1 MMLGAFQYERP
12 ASLDEALRQAAAV
25 PGARWLAGGMSLL
38 PLMKMELADP
48 PALVDLA
55 GVADL
60 VGVQEDGGALR
71 VGAMTRHAELAE
83 HPLVARHAPL
93 LAAAASQ
100 VGDPQVRHRGTI
112 GGSLAHADPAADLP
126 AAVLALDATIEV
138 ASPRGRR
145 EIPAKDFFLGPL
157 MTALEP
163 DDVIVAVVV
172 PQRGAH
178 RQAYH
183 KRPHPASGYAVV
195 GIAASVLR
203 EADRVASAAIAVT
216 GVASHAFRARRA
228 EELLTGQVMTDALL
242 AEVASVVASG
252 QEVWGDLYASA
263 DYRRHLAG
271 LTTRQVLERLWD
283 DR

>member
-1 MMLGAFQYERP
+1 MTLGTFRYERP
-12 ASLDEALRQAAAV
+12 SSLDEAMRQAAEA

-38 PLMKMELADP
+38 PLMKMELAAP

-55 GVADL
+55 GVEDL
-60 VGVQEDGGALR
+60 VGVRERDDTLW
-71 VGAMTRHAELAE
+71 VGAMTRHADLAG

-100 VGDPQVRHRGTI
+100 VGDPQVRNRGTI

-138 ASPRGRR
+138 ASARGRR
-145 EIPAKDFFLGPL
+145 GIPAGGFFLGPL

-163 DDVIVAVVV
+163 DEVIVAVVV
-172 PQRGAH
+172 PQRGAR
-178 RQAYH
+178 RQAYR

-195 GIAASVLR
+195 GIAASLR
-203 EADRVASAAIAVT
+203 WDGDRVASAVVAVT
-216 GVASHAFRARRA
+216 GVAGHVFRAPRTEA
-228 EELLTGQVMTDALL
+228 LLTGEVLTDALL
-242 AEVASVVASG
+242 AEAAGVVTDG

-263 DYRRHLAG
+263 DYRRHLAD
-271 LTTRQVLERLWD
+271 LTTRHVLEHLRAD
-283 DR
+283 G

>member
-1 MMLGAFQYERP
+1 MTLGTFRYERP
-12 ASLDEALRQAAAV
+12 ASLEEALRQAADA

-55 GVADL
+55 GVEDL
-60 VGVQEDGGALR
+60 AGVREGGDALW
-71 VGAMTRHAELAE
+71 VGAMTRHAALAAD
-83 HPLVARHAPL
+83 PLVARHAPL

-100 VGDPQVRHRGTI
+100 VGDPQVRNRGTI

-145 EIPAKDFFLGPL
+145 AVPAGDFFLGPL
-157 MTALEP
+157 VTALEP
-163 DDVIVAVVV
+163 DEVIVAVSV
-172 PQRGAH
+172 PLCGAR
-178 RQAYH
+178 RQAYR

-203 EADRVASAAIAVT
+203 QENRVAEVAIAVT
-216 GVASHAFRARRA
+216 GVAGHAFRAHRA
-228 EELLTGQVMTDALL
+228 ETLLTGEVVSDALV
-242 AEVASVVASG
+242 AEAASVVTDG

-263 DYRRHLAG
+263 DYRRHLAT
-271 LTTRQVLERLWD
+271 LTTRQVLDRLLAD
-283 DR
+283 G